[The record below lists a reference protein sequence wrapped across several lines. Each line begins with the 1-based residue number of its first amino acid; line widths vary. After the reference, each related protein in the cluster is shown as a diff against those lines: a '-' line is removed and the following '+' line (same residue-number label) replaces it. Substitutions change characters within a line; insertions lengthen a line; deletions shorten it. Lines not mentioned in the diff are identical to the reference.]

1 MLGARVTRPTGTGWS
16 WLPGVWLRSQ
26 TLKRAQKMS
35 GWGRAGRCSRPALGV
50 REGSNAEKDLLVI
63 GTSNEGPREREAEG
77 EGVGA
82 LMPPGRAMFEAE
94 ATGRG

>member
-1 MLGARVTRPTGTGWS
+1 MQDAAAGQPWESGKAR
-16 WLPGVWLRSQ
+16 
-26 TLKRAQKMS
+26 M
-35 GWGRAGRCSRPALGV
+35 
-50 REGSNAEKDLLVI
+50 DLLVI

-94 ATGRG
+94 AIGRG

>member
-1 MLGARVTRPTGTGWS
+1 M
-16 WLPGVWLRSQ
+16 
-26 TLKRAQKMS
+26 
-35 GWGRAGRCSRPALGV
+35 
-50 REGSNAEKDLLVI
+50 NAKKDLLVI

-94 ATGRG
+94 AIGRG